1 MQTHYC
7 YVQLVVYF
15 VNGSNLYLYTLAGD
29 DHFPQQ
35 VVGSPTADR
44 HTPIVTSRG
53 VLPHHSQGIYHLV
66 LANFS

>member
-7 YVQLVVYF
+7 YVRLVVYF
-15 VNGSNLYLYTLAGD
+15 VNGSNLYSYTHAGD

-35 VVGSPTADR
+35 VVGSLAANH
-44 HTPIVTSRG
+44 HTTIVTSRG
-53 VLPHHSQGIYHLV
+53 ILPHRSQGIYHLV